1 MRYLHEYARPAPSIL
16 NATLFSLA
24 LFIVSSNFNP
34 AQAQENS
41 FTKAELHLQA
51 IDIDLIFDG
60 NQRLTEFNSLDIVLR
75 QRLSDTLDGSIL
87 FGYLIA
93 LQNSNPIFAGQD
105 LGGNYLGLDL
115 RLHLAN
121 TQRFKMFGQI
131 EYRYNWVDATIT
143 DQSVEWN
150 WHQTALALHTLRN
163 ISNGLYIS
171 LGASTL
177 QIDGVEKARGPV
189 DQNIDFKAKDGL
201 TGHIGLQFD
210 LGDAGQIGMEAQ
222 TGSSQGGRITFQ
234 SSF

>member
-1 MRYLHEYARPAPSIL
+1 MRYFHEYARTQLSFLNTILCSI
-16 NATLFSLA
+16 A
-24 LFIVSSNFNP
+24 LLIVSQSNH

-41 FTKAELHLQA
+41 FTQAELHLES

-60 NQRLTEFNSLDIVLR
+60 NQRQTEFNSLDIVLR
-75 QRLSDTLDGSIL
+75 QRLTDTIDGSIL

-105 LGGNYLGLDL
+105 LGGNYLGFDL
-115 RLHLAN
+115 RLHLTN

-150 WHQTALALHTLRN
+150 WHQTELALHTLTS
-163 ISNGLYIS
+163 ISNSLYIS
-171 LGASTL
+171 LGVSTL
-177 QIDGVEKARGPV
+177 HMDGVEKARGPV